1 MNKSY
6 RCRVLDSSGA
16 AVVLTRTASSEEALA
31 RELSREGYSLVECR
45 PTEGSALRRLSTRD
59 ILQFTEELDLLFAQ
73 SLSLKDAIR
82 VLGTVKSS
90 PSLASF
96 ITELEE
102 RLAKGQSM
110 AHSLAERGLGFPPLY
125 IGLIRVGEL
134 TGTLKSVLP
143 QLSAYLD
150 DRKKLRDRLFGALMY
165 PALIL
170 CVLIGGMA
178 LLTAFVLPTFIGVAD
193 SLGAAGSA
201 GLKERL
207 VAFQLGFAA
216 AALSI
221 PLIVLLVAIAR
232 STEAGRAV
240 LGRIVLRLPIA
251 GGFAMGVEMRKVCF
265 AMETLLESGYTADVA
280 LAECAQVCGNAAVA
294 RAFSDAAAA
303 TKKGLRPSF
312 ALRETGVLPETFSS
326 WIAVGEEAH
335 DLRGA
340 FKRLRR
346 FYDREF
352 EKASRA
358 IMALIE
364 PALIVA
370 VGIVLLIVVLQF
382 IGPIYGL
389 LGGAL

>member
-1 MNKSY
+1 MNRSY

-16 AVVLTRTASSEEALA
+16 TKVIARSASSEEALV
-31 RELSREGYSLVECR
+31 RELAREGYSPVECL
-45 PTEGSALRRLSTRD
+45 PVEGPALRKLSPKD

-73 SLSLKDAIR
+73 SLSLKDAVR
-82 VLGTVKSS
+82 VLGTIKSS

-96 ITELEE
+96 VGALEE
-102 RLAKGQSM
+102 RLSKGQSM
-110 AHSLAERGLGFPPLY
+110 ARSLAEQGLGFPPLY

-170 CVLIGGMA
+170 CVLVGGMA

-193 SLGAAGSA
+193 SLGAAGAA

-207 VAFQLGFAA
+207 VAFQIGFAA
-216 AALSI
+216 AALLI
-221 PLIVLLVAIAR
+221 PLIVLVVTLLR
-232 STEAGRAV
+232 SREAGRAAI
-240 LGRIVLRLPIA
+240 GRLLLKLPLA

-280 LAECAQVCGNAAVA
+280 LAECAQVCGNAAVG
-294 RAFSDAAAA
+294 RALSDAAEA
-303 TKKGLRPSF
+303 TKKGLRPSA

-340 FKRLRR
+340 FKRLRS

-364 PALIVA
+364 PALIIA
-370 VGIVLLIVVLQF
+370 VGVLLLLVVIQF

-389 LGGAL
+389 LGGAI

>member
-1 MNKSY
+1 MNTNY

-16 AVVLTRTASSEEALA
+16 ASVLTRSASSEEALA
-31 RELSREGYSLVECR
+31 RELIREGYSPVECL
-45 PTEGSALRRLSTRD
+45 PVGGAALRKLSVKD

-73 SLSLKDAIR
+73 SLSLKDAVR
-82 VLGTVKSS
+82 VLGTIKSS
-90 PSLASF
+90 PTLASF
-96 ITELEE
+96 VAALEE
-102 RLAKGQSM
+102 RLSKGQSM
-110 AHSLAERGLGFPPLY
+110 ARALAEQGLGFPPLY

-165 PALIL
+165 PSLIL
-170 CVLIGGMA
+170 CVLVAGMA
-178 LLTAFVLPTFIGVAD
+178 LLTAFVLPPFIGVAD
-193 SLGAAGSA
+193 SLGAAGAA

-207 VAFQLGFAA
+207 VAFQIGFAVA
-216 AALSI
+216 AASI
-221 PLIVLLVAIAR
+221 PALVFLVMILKSR
-232 STEAGRAV
+232 EAGRAA
-240 LGRIVLRLPIA
+240 LGRLVLRLPLA

-280 LAECAQVCGNAAVA
+280 LSECAQVCGNAAVG
-294 RAFSDAAAA
+294 RALAVAAAA
-303 TKKGLRPSF
+303 TKKGLRPSA

-335 DLRGA
+335 DLRGV
-340 FKRLRR
+340 FKRLRA

-370 VGIVLLIVVLQF
+370 VGVLLLIVVLQF

-389 LGGAL
+389 LGGVV